1 MRISDWSSDVCS
13 SDLWIYVDRQRIL
26 KQRYI
31 GIDPRHDIIGSRHQ
45 PFGQRHRHLAVIA
58 RILDQHPAVIGQR
71 RQQDIALP
79 RMWPVLVA
87 RQPDL
92 LGPAA
97 KVGIARAEIGEDRK
111 STSLNSSH

>member
-13 SDLWIYVDRQRIL
+13 SDL
-26 KQRYI
+26 
-31 GIDPRHDIIGSRHQ
+31 
-45 PFGQRHRHLAVIA
+45 HRHLAVIA

-97 KVGIARAEIGEDRK
+97 KVGIARAAIGDAVTDRDGIPLARLRRGAQDR
-111 STSLNSSH
+111 TSVVEEKGC